1 MKLSATL
8 IRRAGFFAVLALT
21 ICTTALAEAP
31 NPAPEEPTEPWLV
44 KWWNG
49 KYATGHWFGVRDTM
63 EDHGVKVNGK
73 YYGAFFGIVQSEEGS
88 HGLWDQGIEIGPEI
102 NLGKLLNNEALNGVT
117 AWAVG
122 RWRDPRQDA
131 DPNSDVEGNSMFN
144 PSNWISGVYWRLLS
158 FGLEISSENMLP
170 VEDMIVLRGGW
181 LQPQKEFIDQP
192 LSKLFLNN
200 AVNSSKG
207 VGGNIP
213 FSSSFSTWGGTLK
226 ITPVEWYYAKA
237 GIFMAYPDATNSLN
251 YGVNFGGRYGSN
263 GLFLMGEAGFTPKI
277 GLHKLPGKYAFGGY
291 FWGQQRDSFN
301 GTPQYGQYGFYFQF
315 DQMLYRES
323 PPETPAPLAKGPGDG
338 KSVTDAKSFKTPVS
352 TEKPK
357 LSKQGLSIFNLITF
371 APEYNNQ
378 FPFYLQ
384 SGLVYQG
391 LVPMRDDDQLG
402 FAVAYGHYS
411 NQIALASR
419 AEGEDFDPT
428 ATVFLEWFYR
438 IQFNDWLFFQPFVQ
452 YEIQPTGTR
461 EKENAVILGFYTGLN
476 F

>member
-1 MKLSATL
+1 MKPLSPTPL
-8 IRRAGFFAVLALT
+8 LRAGVFASLAIT
-21 ICTTALAEAP
+21 ICTTAFAGDP
-31 NPAPEEPTEPWLV
+31 NPAPPKPEESALAE
-44 KWWNG
+44 WWHG
-49 KYATGHWFGVRDTM
+49 KYATGNWFGLRDTL

-73 YYGAFFGIVQSEEGS
+73 YYGAFFGIVQSEKGS
-88 HGLWDQGIEIGPEI
+88 HGVWDQGIELGPEL
-102 NLGKLLNNEALNGVT
+102 NLGKLLDVEALNGVT

-158 FGLEISSENMLP
+158 FGMEISSENMLP

-226 ITPVEWYYAKA
+226 ITPLEWYYAKA
-237 GIFMAYPDATNSLN
+237 GIFMAYPNATNSLN
-251 YGVNFGGRYGSN
+251 YGVNFGGTPGSN
-263 GLFLMGEAGFTPKI
+263 GLFIMAETGVTPKL
-277 GLHKLPGKYAFGGY
+277 GSAQLPGKYAFGGY

-315 DQMLYRES
+315 DQMLFREPS
-323 PPETPAPLAKGPGDG
+323 PEAPVLGKGPSDG
-338 KSVTDAKSFKTPVS
+338 KSVTDAKSFKTPVRA
-352 TEKPK
+352 EKPK
-357 LSKQGLSIFNLITF
+357 LSKQGLSMFNLITF

-378 FPFYLQ
+378 FPFYFQ
-384 SGLVYQG
+384 TGLVYQG
-391 LVPMRDDDQLG
+391 LIPTRDDDQLA
-402 FAVAYGHYS
+402 FALAYGHYS
-411 NQIALASR
+411 NQITLASR
-419 AEGEDFDPT
+419 ADGDDYDPT
-428 ATVFLEWFYR
+428 GTAFLEWFYR
-438 IQFNDWLFFQPFVQ
+438 IQLSGFAFFQPFVQ
-452 YEIQPTGTR
+452 YEIQPNGTSA
-461 EKENAVILGFYTGLN
+461 KQNAVILGFYTGLN